1 MAMGNKRILD
11 DSRAVLKQYIKY
23 YENKD
28 RGTKG
33 SGIRKRGGNVIFF
46 NYPKKLLKKL
56 ELISGE
62 IMAGNTSI
70 KMRNMGVTILDT
82 LLKSSAINKT
92 QHAKLY
98 KSYFNI
104 Q

>member
-1 MAMGNKRILD
+1 M
-11 DSRAVLKQYIKY
+11 
-23 YENKD
+23 
-28 RGTKG
+28 
-33 SGIRKRGGNVIFF
+33 IFF
-46 NYPKKLLKKL
+46 NNPKKLLKKL

-62 IMAGNTSI
+62 IMAGNASI

-82 LLKSSAINKT
+82 LLKSSAINKA